1 MESAT
6 QSNADIGDIGAPANT
21 DGGSWRKALV
31 PYSQPSLPRSIVF
44 LFTSLV
50 PYLALVAAMYALY
63 DVSYWYVAALT
74 PLAAGFLVRTYIVF
88 HDCGHGSFMP
98 STRANKVLGGIT
110 GVFVY
115 TPFEHWRHSH
125 AVHHATAGDLER
137 RGTGDVPTMTVDE
150 YFSRPFKGRIGYRL
164 FRTPAIMFGIGP
176 IWAMLIG
183 PRFISKDERLR
194 NRQSVWKTNVG
205 LAVLVG
211 LQCIF
216 FGPLTFL
223 AVVLPSALLA
233 GSAGIWLFYVQHQF
247 EDVYWQNSD
256 EWSYDAAALQGSSY
270 LKLPKVF
277 QFFSGNIGLHHVHH
291 LSVRVPNYNLQRAHD
306 DNPIFHR
313 VPTLTMWDG
322 IKCTRLKLYD
332 ERAGRM
338 VGWREGRASY
348 AAAHATA
355 TPVVAP
361 ISAG

>member
-1 MESAT
+1 MEQPLT
-6 QSNADIGDIGAPANT
+6 KTGDIGDVGAPAKA
-21 DGGSWRKALV
+21 DGGSWRKALA
-31 PYSQPSLPRSIVF
+31 PYSQPNVARAIVD
-44 LFTSLV
+44 LLTSVV
-50 PYLALVAAMYALY
+50 PYLILLGAMYALY
-63 DVSYWYVAALT
+63 DVSYWWVAALT
-74 PLAAGFLVRTYIVF
+74 PFAAGFLVRTYIVF
-88 HDCGHGSFMP
+88 HDCGHGSFLP
-98 STRANKVLGGIT
+98 SPKANKVVGAIT
-110 GVFVY
+110 GVMVY

-137 RGTGDVPTMTVDE
+137 RGTGDVPTMTVEE
-150 YFSRPFKGRIGYRL
+150 YYSRPAKGRIGYRL
-164 FRTPAIMFGIGP
+164 FRNPLVMFGVGP

-183 PRFISKDERLR
+183 PRIVSKDERQR
-194 NRQSVWKTNVG
+194 NRESVWKTNAA
-205 LAVLVG
+205 LAVVVG
-211 LQCIF
+211 FQCVI

-223 AVVLPSALLA
+223 LVAMPSALLA

-256 EWSYDAAALQGSSY
+256 EWSYDDAALQGSSY

-306 DNPIFHR
+306 DNPIFHN

-332 ERAGRM
+332 ERSNRM

-348 AAAHATA
+348 AAAHASA
-355 TPVVAP
+355 KPVVAP
-361 ISAG
+361 VSAG